1 MKKIN
6 IVLVVL
12 GIVLI
17 AANGLL
23 LNTLNQRLDGMSSKL
38 DQLEVQLT
46 GAQSNTNNQN
56 AIQPKIEVKEK
67 EVFTPTELAEYLNI
81 ELDQVF
87 DMIDAPGIGLPYKTV
102 GGEYRFG
109 KAAIDEWLKGN
120 KGENKGN

>member
-46 GAQSNTNNQN
+46 GAQTTPQLLTGLLGLMPPGSLPALGQYLTLLDLISN
-56 AIQPKIEVKEK
+56 IFV
-67 EVFTPTELAEYLNI
+67 
-81 ELDQVF
+81 
-87 DMIDAPGIGLPYKTV
+87 
-102 GGEYRFG
+102 
-109 KAAIDEWLKGN
+109 
-120 KGENKGN
+120 